1 MSTIP
6 LLGPTPISVGGATFN
21 PALDACFTCTPPYQH
36 PRVWIPDGPT
46 DRTLVL
52 CFDGTGDSFDQDV
65 SQACYLSSRSCP
77 RLNATSTEFKRRSIP
92 GDAEE
97 RRSHEAARVLPGD
110 SSRPTCKPRR
120 PHLPSR
126 QAGIGTYT
134 SSVLKTP
141 IIEGTS
147 KLLDQMIAY
156 NLPDHIKGLSFPP
169 RVPPLTMPDQSS
181 QTAISF

>member
-1 MSTIP
+1 MRHSQNSNVVQFLAMLKKDDPSTQLVYYQVIP
-6 LLGPTPISVGGATFN
+6 LGPHVN
-21 PALDACFTCTPPYQH
+21 PA
-36 PRVWIPDGPT
+36 
-46 DRTLVL
+46 VL
-52 CFDGTGDSFDQDV
+52 M
-65 SQACYLSSRSCP
+65 
-77 RLNATSTEFKRRSIP
+77 
-92 GDAEE
+92 
-97 RRSHEAARVLPGD
+97 
-110 SSRPTCKPRR
+110 
-120 PHLPSR
+120 PSR

-169 RVPPLTMPDQSS
+169 HVLPLTMPDQSF